1 MRRVVE
7 RRQDNPE
14 DIEDSKW
21 RRKSYALAQHNALP
35 VPMPLPAY
43 PPPKVVPLPTT
54 APARRPRAYRPPP
67 PTYRPTNG
75 TNRPLAPTPE
85 VPAGMTRLPSHL
97 PPTPEHPPPPEAGPT
112 ESLAATSAP
121 AVPVRRR
128 NAALQRQ
135 TASPSTPSSMDAEHL
150 PPTPPLTSSSSS
162 PPSPTSAASLSH
174 LPPTPTSQVFPPT
187 PSLSRSGT
195 PTSLSCPRTPTSIRA
210 APWQPPFVEKSAASP
225 TPSQT
230 PPAGVGT
237 AFPPTPS
244 STRSHTADNGVT
256 PASSVSS
263 LNNVMTE
270 SKPQAPPPTAD
281 RLEEVEPPLSLPAVE
296 GPVGKTAV
304 APSILSAEHLHA
316 QIKNVGGDSWR
327 VGADAPPPAI
337 PRDQDKKLPDEDEAK
352 GAYKTYYT
360 RFWILAVF
368 STLAFLQSTVW
379 GTFGPILD
387 SAEAAFGWTD
397 ATVAAFPNW
406 GPVVVVTFTLP
417 MMWFT
422 QKLGLRLGMLACA
435 TLIFAGTLVRCFT
448 SEPFIF
454 TVLCHVGAVLNS
466 FAACMTLSLP
476 AMVAAVWFPPD
487 ERITATAVGAL
498 MCQLGGAAM
507 YMGPLVVRSPGN
519 GTSPEDTSE
528 TLAEDIRGDIM
539 TLMYIHCGVAAALL
553 LAVIIYFP
561 ARPPSPPSVTS
572 AEDKPSFL
580 SGIKSIAKNV
590 QLLLVLGVYSFSFG
604 VPVVWIGVLT
614 FSLRVINIH
623 QEQAMGVAVVAVC
636 VSSVAAFVIARI
648 TDKMY
653 GHLRVT
659 IIGLLL
665 ASAACFLW
673 FVLISTGVIEPSLV
687 QVYMSVTGGV
697 SFEYASVPLLV
708 ELAVELGYPIP
719 ESVTGAALTFLFN
732 VVALVFLG
740 LFQIPSDYMWVSYVL
755 LACVSLTIIPLMFV
769 KETHKRSEA
778 DRKEISHI
786 TGSASNT
793 IA

>member
-67 PTYRPTNG
+67 PTYRPANG
-75 TNRPLAPTPE
+75 TNRPLATTPE
-85 VPAGMTRLPSHL
+85 VP
-97 PPTPEHPPPPEAGPT
+97 HPPPPEAAST
-112 ESLAATSAP
+112 ETLAASSAP

-128 NAALQRQ
+128 NAAHQRQ
-135 TASPSTPSSMDAEHL
+135 TALPSTPGNMDAEHL
-150 PPTPPLTSSSSS
+150 PPTPPLTSSSSSPPLTSSSSS

-230 PPAGVGT
+230 PPAGVVT

-244 STRSHTADNGVT
+244 STRSHTVDNGVT

-270 SKPQAPPPTAD
+270 NKALAPLPSVP
-281 RLEEVEPPLSLPAVE
+281 RLEEAKSQLSFSAIE
-296 GPVGKTAV
+296 GDVGKTA
-304 APSILSAEHLHA
+304 APSPSILSVEHLHA
-316 QIKNVGGDSWR
+316 PTKDAGG
-327 VGADAPPPAI
+327 DAPPPA
-337 PRDQDKKLPDEDEAK
+337 PARDQAKKPPDEEEAK

-368 STLAFLQSTVW
+368 STLAFLQSMVW
-379 GTFGPILD
+379 GTFGPILE
-387 SAEAAFGWTD
+387 SAEAAFDWTD

-406 GPVVVVTFTLP
+406 GPVVVVLFTLP
-417 MMWFT
+417 MMWLT
-422 QKLGLRLGMLACA
+422 QKLGLRLGILVCA

-448 SEPFIF
+448 SDPTLF

-487 ERITATAVGAL
+487 ERITATGSCPPGCWFVIMRSL
-498 MCQLGGAAM
+498 FYRVVWFSLFS
-507 YMGPLVVRSPGN
+507 LVV
-519 GTSPEDTSE
+519 
-528 TLAEDIRGDIM
+528 
-539 TLMYIHCGVAAALL
+539 
-553 LAVIIYFP
+553 F
-561 ARPPSPPSVTS
+561 
-572 AEDKPSFL
+572 F
-580 SGIKSIAKNV
+580 
-590 QLLLVLGVYSFSFG
+590 
-604 VPVVWIGVLT
+604 VVT
-614 FSLRVINIH
+614 FSYI
-623 QEQAMGVAVVAVC
+623 
-636 VSSVAAFVIARI
+636 
-648 TDKMY
+648 
-653 GHLRVT
+653 
-659 IIGLLL
+659 
-665 ASAACFLW
+665 
-673 FVLISTGVIEPSLV
+673 
-687 QVYMSVTGGV
+687 
-697 SFEYASVPLLV
+697 
-708 ELAVELGYPIP
+708 
-719 ESVTGAALTFLFN
+719 
-732 VVALVFLG
+732 
-740 LFQIPSDYMWVSYVL
+740 DY
-755 LACVSLTIIPLMFV
+755 
-769 KETHKRSEA
+769 
-778 DRKEISHI
+778 SH
-786 TGSASNT
+786 
-793 IA
+793 

>member
-270 SKPQAPPPTAD
+270 SKPQAPPPTAA

-368 STLAFLQSTVW
+368 STLAL
-379 GTFGPILD
+379 P
-387 SAEAAFGWTD
+387 AEHGVGHLRPD
-397 ATVAAFPNW
+397 P
-406 GPVVVVTFTLP
+406 GLSRG
-417 MMWFT
+417 
-422 QKLGLRLGMLACA
+422 GLRLDGRHGGRLPQLGPRRRRHLHAPHDVVHA
-435 TLIFAGTLVRCFT
+435 EAGTPAGNAGVRDPHLRRD
-448 SEPFIF
+448 S
-454 TVLCHVGAVLNS
+454 GAVLHVRAFYLYCAVSRGRRPQLFRRLHDPVPPRHGRRRMVPARRADNS
-466 FAACMTLSLP
+466 NSRGRPHVP
-476 AMVAAVWFPPD
+476 ARGRRYVHGTPCGEESGQRDLARGYQRD
-487 ERITATAVGAL
+487 
-498 MCQLGGAAM
+498 LGRG
-507 YMGPLVVRSPGN
+507 YPGRHYDLDVYPL
-519 GTSPEDTSE
+519 
-528 TLAEDIRGDIM
+528 RG
-539 TLMYIHCGVAAALL
+539 GG
-553 LAVIIYFP
+553 
-561 ARPPSPPSVTS
+561 RPPSRRDHLLPRPP
-572 AEDKPSFL
+572 P
-580 SGIKSIAKNV
+580 
-590 QLLLVLGVYSFSFG
+590 
-604 VPVVWIGVLT
+604 
-614 FSLRVINIH
+614 
-623 QEQAMGVAVVAVC
+623 
-636 VSSVAAFVIARI
+636 
-648 TDKMY
+648 
-653 GHLRVT
+653 
-659 IIGLLL
+659 L
-665 ASAACFLW
+665 A
-673 FVLISTGVIEPSLV
+673 P
-687 QVYMSVTGGV
+687 
-697 SFEYASVPLLV
+697 P
-708 ELAVELGYPIP
+708 P
-719 ESVTGAALTFLFN
+719 
-732 VVALVFLG
+732 
-740 LFQIPSDYMWVSYVL
+740 
-755 LACVSLTIIPLMFV
+755 
-769 KETHKRSEA
+769 
-778 DRKEISHI
+778 
-786 TGSASNT
+786 
-793 IA
+793 